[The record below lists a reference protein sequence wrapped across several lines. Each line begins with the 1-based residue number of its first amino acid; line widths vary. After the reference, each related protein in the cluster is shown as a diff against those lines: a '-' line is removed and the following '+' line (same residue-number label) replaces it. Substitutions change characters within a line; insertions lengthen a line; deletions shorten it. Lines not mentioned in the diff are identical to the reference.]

1 MEVLVHHLGFSTYK
15 LDRVTESDVLVRVIG
30 ASQKQALTGSEPR
43 GGGGGSGWVQ
53 SPWGSDSAV
62 QSLGRLCFR
71 LTGSRLSCL
80 STAIGALVEKLAMPV
95 TQKKVIK
102 AKKIKEVKTQDV
114 PLLPEKGVK
123 GKGRSKIAA
132 LPDIAKKSA
141 APEVKKPTKKNP
153 LIQKRPKNFG
163 IGQAIQPRRNVY
175 RFVKWPKYIELQ
187 RKKAI
192 LKKRL
197 KVPPPINQ
205 FSHALDRSTSLQIF
219 NLCNKYRPLT
229 KQAKKAQLTH
239 RAQKRAGGAPDAPQE
254 RRPCFRSGVREVTA
268 SVMGKKAQLVLIAH
282 DVDPIEI
289 VLFLPALCR
298 KMGVPYAII
307 KGKARLGR
315 LVHRKT
321 CTCLAFTT
329 VKAEDKPR
337 LAKIVQTVKTNFN
350 DRYDEIRKHWG
361 GGIMGSKSL
370 ARVAKLER
378 AKAKEL
384 KLKMG

>member
-1 MEVLVHHLGFSTYK
+1 P
-15 LDRVTESDVLVRVIG
+15 I
-30 ASQKQALTGSEPR
+30 
-43 GGGGGSGWVQ
+43 
-53 SPWGSDSAV
+53 
-62 QSLGRLCFR
+62 
-71 LTGSRLSCL
+71 
-80 STAIGALVEKLAMPV
+80 

-114 PLLPEKGVK
+114 PLLPEKGTK
-123 GKGRSKIAA
+123 GKGRSKVAP
-132 LPDIAKKSA
+132 LPDIIKKKVV
-141 APEVKKPTKKNP
+141 PEVKKRPRKNP

-197 KVPPPINQ
+197 KIPPPINQ
-205 FSHALDRSTSLQIF
+205 FSQALDRATCKIVF
-219 NLCNKYRPLT
+219 NLCSKYRPLT
-229 KQAKKAQLTH
+229 KQAKKALLTH
-239 RAQKRAGGAPDAPQE
+239 RAQKRAGGGADVPQE
-254 RRPCFRSGVREVTA
+254 KRPYFRSGVREVTA
-268 SVMGKKAQLVLIAH
+268 SIMSKKAQLVLIAH

-298 KMGVPYAII
+298 KMGVPYAIVR
-307 KGKARLGR
+307 GKARLGQ
-315 LVHRKT
+315 LVRRKT

-337 LAKIVQTVKTNFN
+337 LAKIIQTVKTNFN

-370 ARVAKLER
+370 ARVSKLER
-378 AKAKEL
+378 AKEKEL
-384 KLKMG
+384 KLKMV

>member
-1 MEVLVHHLGFSTYK
+1 MAPRWKG
-15 LDRVTESDVLVRVIG
+15 ESWYVFFVICEFF
-30 ASQKQALTGSEPR
+30 AFQ
-43 GGGGGSGWVQ
+43 
-53 SPWGSDSAV
+53 
-62 QSLGRLCFR
+62 
-71 LTGSRLSCL
+71 
-80 STAIGALVEKLAMPV
+80 PV

-102 AKKIKEVKTQDV
+102 AKKIKEVKTQNV
-114 PLLPEKGVK
+114 PVLPEKGTK
-123 GKGRSKIAA
+123 GKGRSKVAA
-132 LPDIAKKSA
+132 LPEIAKKKV
-141 APEVKKPTKKNP
+141 APEVKKPPQKNP

-187 RKKAI
+187 RKKAV

-205 FSHALDRSTSLQIF
+205 FTEALDRPTCRILTSLFFLLALQIF
-219 NLCNKYRPLT
+219 NLCKKYRPLT

-329 VKAEDKPR
+329 VKAYVFRFLFFTWFFKVRISHVLQKLYR
-337 LAKIVQTVKTNFN
+337 L
-350 DRYDEIRKHWG
+350 
-361 GGIMGSKSL
+361 
-370 ARVAKLER
+370 
-378 AKAKEL
+378 
-384 KLKMG
+384 

>member
-1 MEVLVHHLGFSTYK
+1 
-15 LDRVTESDVLVRVIG
+15 
-30 ASQKQALTGSEPR
+30 
-43 GGGGGSGWVQ
+43 
-53 SPWGSDSAV
+53 
-62 QSLGRLCFR
+62 
-71 LTGSRLSCL
+71 
-80 STAIGALVEKLAMPV
+80 PV

-114 PLLPEKGVK
+114 PVLPEKGTK
-123 GKGRSKIAA
+123 GKGRSKIAP
-132 LPDIAKKSA
+132 LPEIAKKNV
-141 APEVKKPTKKNP
+141 APEVKKPPQKNP

-205 FSHALDRSTSLQIF
+205 FTQALDRPTSLQIF
-219 NLCNKYRPLT
+219 KLCDKYRPLT
-229 KQAKKAQLTH
+229 KQAKKAQLRH

-268 SVMGKKAQLVLIAH
+268 AVMGKKAQLVLIAH

-329 VKAEDKPR
+329 VKSEDKPR